1 MPVLRREK
9 VLTAAIAPQDMRIK
23 PQSKTKIHMLEKIII
38 AISKPYGNIKAW
50 WRDKFLMVRKG
61 LRAEGQPGR
70 PSLPKDL

>member
-23 PQSKTKIHMLEKIII
+23 PQSKTKIHMFEKIII

-50 WRDKFLMVRKG
+50 W
-61 LRAEGQPGR
+61 
-70 PSLPKDL
+70 